1 MSYSTIVTLGKTIS
15 IFKFDLSWEHVWYV
29 WFTSLSQLHKRFI
42 KGSPPVQY
50 FIMMYGKHVFQM
62 LEYDES
68 WGQALSWSYTIEDT
82 HLERIHLHIFSCNV
96 LCNTT
101 KIKIQ
106 MSYVLQTDRFWK
118 EYLLTGRNYQPRVY
132 NYFIL
137 APNLLVALFSMSN
150 QGNMKKSSEEVW
162 NSSVLK
168 GLVEH

>member
-50 FIMMYGKHVFQM
+50 FIMMHGKHVFQM
-62 LEYDES
+62 LECGES
-68 WGQALSWSYTIEDT
+68 WGQALSWSYAIDDT

-101 KIKIQ
+101 KIKRQ
-106 MSYVLQTDRFWK
+106 MQMEKFSDFKART
-118 EYLLTGRNYQPRVY
+118 NYWIY
-132 NYFIL
+132 KTLDFFII
-137 APNLLVALFSMSN
+137 FF
-150 QGNMKKSSEEVW
+150 
-162 NSSVLK
+162 
-168 GLVEH
+168 LVEK